1 MDVGP
6 GTRALV
12 TGASS
17 GIGRA
22 LAEALAARGAHVGLL
37 ARRAERLEE
46 VAGALSGARER
57 HVTLPADVADRE
69 AVTAA
74 VDRFAVAKG
83 GLDLVAANA
92 GLTHYAPVAEQP
104 AEHVVA
110 MTEVNWYGT
119 VWTIQ
124 AALPHLLRAG
134 AGHIVVV
141 SSGGALRSFP
151 SSAVYNA
158 TKAAQRAFAESLRH
172 ELAGSG
178 VSLTTVFPGEIATSL
193 HDHEHDTMPAW
204 YRGAEKAASPDAL
217 AEKIVAA
224 VREDR
229 RAVYHPPIVR
239 LLGALHNLSPR
250 ASDALLRRL
259 RGESAAPRRG

>member
-1 MDVGP
+1 MEIGP

-22 LAEALAARGAHVGLL
+22 LAQALAARGARVGLL
-37 ARRAERLEE
+37 ARRRDRLEA
-46 VAGALSGARER
+46 VADGLPGGRER
-57 HVTLPADVADRE
+57 HPVLAADVADRD
-69 AVTAA
+69 AVHAA
-74 VDRFAVAKG
+74 VEAFAAATG
-83 GLDLVAANA
+83 GLELVAANA
-92 GLTHYAPVAEQP
+92 GLTHYGPFAEQP

-110 MTEVNWYGT
+110 MTEANWYGT
-119 VWTIQ
+119 VWTVQ
-124 AALPHLLRAG
+124 AALGHLLRAP
-134 AGHIVVV
+134 AGHVVVV

-158 TKAAQRAFAESLRH
+158 TKAAQRAFAEALRH
-172 ELAGSG
+172 ELAGTG
-178 VSLTTVFPGEIATSL
+178 VSVTTVFPGEIATAL
-193 HDHEHDTMPAW
+193 HDHERDRMPDW
-204 YRGAEKAASPDAL
+204 YRGAQAATPDEL

-229 RAVYHPPIVR
+229 RAVHHPPIVR

-250 ASDALLRRL
+250 LSDALLRRI